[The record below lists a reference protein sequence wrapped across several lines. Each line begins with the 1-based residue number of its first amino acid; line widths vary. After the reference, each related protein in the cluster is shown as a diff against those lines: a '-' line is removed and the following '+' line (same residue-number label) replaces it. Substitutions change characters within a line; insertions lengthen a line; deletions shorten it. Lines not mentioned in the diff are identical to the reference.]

1 MGAAGGGGEWGVVR
15 IGADRGPREH
25 YNQWLGGPKLV
36 SVIGTY
42 ILPCLTRLC
51 PWMISPYSPLM
62 VSSGTILGVF
72 PRIVLETNMFP
83 SASGFMV
90 VLAFLWINSYEFNAA
105 LKTDT

>member
-1 MGAAGGGGEWGVVR
+1 
-15 IGADRGPREH
+15 
-25 YNQWLGGPKLV
+25 
-36 SVIGTY
+36 
-42 ILPCLTRLC
+42 
-51 PWMISPYSPLM
+51 MISPYSPLM

-90 VLAFLWINSYEFNAA
+90 VLAFLLGINSYEFNAA